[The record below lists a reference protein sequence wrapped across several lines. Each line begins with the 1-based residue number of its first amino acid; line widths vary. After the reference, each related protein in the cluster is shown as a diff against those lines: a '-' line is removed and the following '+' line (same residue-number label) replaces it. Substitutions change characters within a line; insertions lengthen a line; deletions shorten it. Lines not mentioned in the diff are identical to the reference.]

1 MNRKGQGKV
10 QKTRK
15 GKKMM
20 YRVSVANEN
29 DFSIEKN
36 WDRDS
41 IPDCIEADNE
51 TEAIELGKDYL
62 IEQSRQISNMTYE
75 EAKEYWNHYIFD
87 AELVENEK

>member
-1 MNRKGQGKV
+1 
-10 QKTRK
+10 
-15 GKKMM
+15 MM

-41 IPDCIEADNE
+41 IPDCIEADSE
-51 TEAIELGKDYL
+51 AEAIELGRDYL

-87 AELVENEK
+87 AEPVENEK

>member
-1 MNRKGQGKV
+1 ML
-10 QKTRK
+10 
-15 GKKMM
+15 
-20 YRVSVANEN
+20 YRVRIANED

-41 IPDCIEADNE
+41 IPDCIEADSE
-51 TEAIELGKDYL
+51 TEAIELGRDYL

-75 EAKEYWNHYIFD
+75 EAKEYWNHYIFN